1 MADESADIRSKE
13 VIFGP
18 VILLLSPPEV
28 STLPHWATETILAGV
43 RLIYLNDI
51 LPKCP

>member
-1 MADESADIRSKE
+1 MAAGGGAIRSKE

-18 VILLLSPPEV
+18 VILLLRPSEV
-28 STLPHWATETILAGV
+28 STLPQWATKTILAGV